1 MFGVSK
7 PKVSNNNTYRLIIDT
22 VRINRRIK
30 IRDLSHLLHMRLEE
44 VEMYVHKGVNESYLV
59 RVGEN
64 NKQYVMAK
72 YSLI

>member
-7 PKVSNNNTYRLIIDT
+7 PKVSNSNTYRLIIDT
-22 VRINRRIK
+22 VRRKQYIK
-30 IRDLSHLLHMRLEE
+30 IRDLSQMLRMRLEE

-64 NKQYVMAK
+64 NKQYVMAR
-72 YSLI
+72 YSLV

>member
-7 PKVSNNNTYRLIIDT
+7 AKVSNNNTYRLIIDT
-22 VRINRRIK
+22 VRRKQHIN
-30 IRDLSHLLHMRLEE
+30 IRDLSQLLHMRLEE

-64 NKQYVMAK
+64 NKQYVMAR
-72 YSLI
+72 YNLV

>member
-7 PKVSNNNTYRLIIDT
+7 PKVSNNPSYRLVIDT
-22 VRINRRIK
+22 IRRKNNIRIK
-30 IRDLSHLLHMRLEE
+30 DLSELLHMRLEE

-64 NKQYVMAK
+64 NKQYVMAR
-72 YSLI
+72 YSLV

>member
-22 VRINRRIK
+22 VRRKQHIH
-30 IRDLSHLLHMRLEE
+30 IRDLSRLLHMRLEE
-44 VEMYVHKGVNESYLV
+44 IEMYVHKGVNESYLC

-64 NKQYVMAK
+64 NKQYVMPR
-72 YSLI
+72 YSLV

>member
-7 PKVSNNNTYRLIIDT
+7 PRLTNNHTYRLIIDT
-22 VRINRRIK
+22 IRIK
-30 IRDLSHLLHMRLEE
+30 NHISIRELSRILHMRIED
-44 VEMYVHKGVNESYLV
+44 VEMYVYKGVNESYLV

-72 YSLI
+72 YALV

>member
-7 PKVSNNNTYRLIIDT
+7 PKVSNNNTYRLIINT
-22 VRINRRIK
+22 VRINPHIK